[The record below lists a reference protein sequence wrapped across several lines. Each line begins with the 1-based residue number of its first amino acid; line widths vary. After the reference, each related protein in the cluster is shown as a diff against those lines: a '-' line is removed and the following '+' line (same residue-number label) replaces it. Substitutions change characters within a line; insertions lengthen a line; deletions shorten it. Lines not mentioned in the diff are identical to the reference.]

1 MQKRAREL
9 RKQGPPGS
17 PPRPG
22 LQWKPQTHRWIRP
35 QESQEVEFPINHFSE
50 QSAEDYAKTLYPS
63 TSTPKKGSLIQG
75 EYGTE
80 EWKGGKNSR
89 GEELKA
95 EMRDLG
101 REFPP
106 ENVTVKKME
115 SYFEDPVSK
124 TMLSN
129 PRWWAMSTE
138 DVIKFTFDQNSFDIP
153 VI

>member
-1 MQKRAREL
+1 
-9 RKQGPPGS
+9 
-17 PPRPG
+17 
-22 LQWKPQTHRWIRP
+22 
-35 QESQEVEFPINHFSE
+35 
-50 QSAEDYAKTLYPS
+50 
-63 TSTPKKGSLIQG
+63 
-75 EYGTE
+75 
-80 EWKGGKNSR
+80 
-89 GEELKA
+89 
-95 EMRDLG
+95 MRDLG